1 MGRAVWGAVAPLR
14 GDSGLIRI
22 KGGPDVQRG
31 HSRFWRSMQVL
42 GGRYLSIWSYS
53 CKCLKSSSAPA
64 GSLSFVSTVW
74 HYTTR
79 AVPDLV
85 IFLEILEGWN
95 LKKKKKSLHQSTC
108 PWLVFSFGKILFPS
122 RASSEIHLHFNSAV
136 CCPCHGP
143 AFWVLLRV
151 AGAFSFFPIPGHPV
165 NLHWI
170 MMSPIGRMWG
180 WHFFAKSYFYT

>member
-95 LKKKKKSLHQSTC
+95 LKKKKKVYINQHVLGLSSALGKYFSLPVQAQ
-108 PWLVFSFGKILFPS
+108 KYIYILILQFAAPAMAPLFECSWGWQVPFLSFPS
-122 RASSEIHLHFNSAV
+122 QGTQLTFTE
-136 CCPCHGP
+136 
-143 AFWVLLRV
+143 
-151 AGAFSFFPIPGHPV
+151 
-165 NLHWI
+165 
-170 MMSPIGRMWG
+170 
-180 WHFFAKSYFYT
+180 